1 MLNITNRKTEILY
14 NTQNKDRKK
23 KKKQKKHQIQNF
35 IFGHNRKK
43 YLKEAEQEKNETKAR
58 LPILTRMLNSFIHSC
73 ILSFTLFYLNEI

>member
-35 IFGHNRKK
+35 IFGHNRK
-43 YLKEAEQEKNETKAR
+43 NT
-58 LPILTRMLNSFIHSC
+58 
-73 ILSFTLFYLNEI
+73 